1 MNRSQRLASVRLSF
15 FLLLLLCELSL
26 LHPTHSFVFRCDSL
40 PSFDPFL
47 NYLTQNSSLVC
58 MLNYCSRRQV
68 LNAEHDFAQRTFALL
83 EAGAGCVDAASG
95 SASSSGSGGS
105 MAVGT
110 AMTATLTDEE
120 AEALDACAVRESILN
135 GYEGH
140 AV

>member
-1 MNRSQRLASVRLSF
+1 MR
-15 FLLLLLCELSL
+15 
-26 LHPTHSFVFRCDSL
+26 
-40 PSFDPFL
+40 
-47 NYLTQNSSLVC
+47 
-58 MLNYCSRRQV
+58 NYCSRRQV

-95 SASSSGSGGS
+95 SGSTSSSGSGSS

>member
-95 SASSSGSGGS
+95 SASS
-105 MAVGT
+105 MAVGA

-135 GYEGH
+135 GCEGH